1 MKIIKQQFEFIDTV
15 PNGEKLERCG
25 RVCYQSTMGQSENFV
40 AKIVKNKHHSVLEH
54 ISLTAHIITNRAIL
68 AEITR
73 HRLASF
79 SVESTRYCNYSK
91 DKFGN
96 EVKFILPSN
105 ISPQVEAK
113 IIRAYSV
120 AEKDYLMLLELGAK
134 PEEAR
139 DILPMGLAVEMYMT
153 ANLREWKHIIEL
165 RTDKAAHPQAREL
178 FEQAKAQLSAM
189 IPELFEET
197 N

>member
-96 EVKFILPSN
+96 EVKFILPNN

-113 IIRAYSV
+113 IVRSYSV

-178 FEQAKAQLSAM
+178 FSQAKAQLSAM
-189 IPELFEET
+189 IPELFEEA